1 MFLRRSLLCIFALC
15 RLFLC
20 LKAYWLG
27 TGKLRSLHRSTSPD
41 QDTNQPPII
50 PFEQGADFVRP
61 PAGRKV
67 VSQTAVQTN
76 KVNAGDNAEV
86 PKSSGFE
93 QSEAGRGM
101 SDRLRD
107 ASIGAEKDS
116 AERKQARFIV
126 RSITVISIT
135 IGIIFTSIW
144 YLFPGQFIS
153 YRGAT
158 QPQDAVDVV
167 QPEDSDNNPL

>member
-1 MFLRRSLLCIFALC
+1 M
-15 RLFLC
+15 
-20 LKAYWLG
+20 
-27 TGKLRSLHRSTSPD
+27 
-41 QDTNQPPII
+41 
-50 PFEQGADFVRP
+50 
-61 PAGRKV
+61 
-67 VSQTAVQTN
+67 
-76 KVNAGDNAEV
+76 
-86 PKSSGFE
+86 
-93 QSEAGRGM
+93 SE
-101 SDRLRD
+101 RLRD
-107 ASIGAEKDS
+107 AYIGAEKDS

-167 QPEDSDNNPL
+167 QPEDSDNDPL